1 MSRHV
6 ISFYLRRSRQ
16 IRERKTLFL
25 LLLML
30 LLLLGTIFQV
40 PMYSFL
46 GCTKAK
52 TFVSKRV

>member
-30 LLLLGTIFQV
+30 LLGTIFQV